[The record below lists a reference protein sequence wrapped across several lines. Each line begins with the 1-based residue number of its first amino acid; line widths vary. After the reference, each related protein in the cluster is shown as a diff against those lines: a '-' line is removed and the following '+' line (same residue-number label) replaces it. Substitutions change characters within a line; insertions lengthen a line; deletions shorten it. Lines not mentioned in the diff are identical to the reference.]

1 MPASMIYSLLL
12 ALQVDPAAIDTLGL
26 TYAEPERMTLIDMLV
41 QGGILM
47 IPISILS
54 VIAIV
59 VVVERWRVISKS
71 SMKME
76 GFLADV
82 HDMLTEGNVRQAI
95 RYCEQTDKPLARI
108 LVKGLQRLGRPIK
121 EIEDAIMSAGKAEA
135 YRLENKMD
143 WLATI
148 AGVAPLLG
156 FLGTVTGMI
165 DAFQQIQT
173 MEGQVNASLLA
184 GGIWE
189 ALITTAFG
197 LLVGIVAYGF
207 YNFLLTKINRK
218 IFELEAASTDFI
230 DLLQTPAPKK
240 TPVTPPLR

>member
-1 MPASMIYSLLL
+1 MLLSNLL
-12 ALQVDPAAIDTLGL
+12 ALQLDSTLTDTTALIESTEPA
-26 TYAEPERMTLIDMLV
+26 RMNLIDMFI
-41 QGGILM
+41 QGGFLM
-47 IPISILS
+47 YPIAIFS
-54 VIAIV
+54 VIALIV
-59 VVVERWRVISKS
+59 IIERWRVISKS

-76 GFLADV
+76 TFLNDV
-82 HDMLTEGNVRQAI
+82 QDMLTEGNVRQAI

-121 EIEDAIMSAGKAEA
+121 EIEDAIMSAGKQEA
-135 YRLENKMD
+135 YRLESKMD

-173 MEGQVNASLLA
+173 MEGQVNPSLLA

-197 LLVGIVAYGF
+197 LMVGILAYGF

-218 IFELEAASTDFI
+218 IFELETASTDFI

-240 TPVTPPLR
+240 NAQ

>member
-1 MPASMIYSLLL
+1 MLNFLQTVPPVDAANVDSLSMMMPE
-12 ALQVDPAAIDTLGL
+12 PA
-26 TYAEPERMTLIDMLV
+26 RMTLIDMLI
-41 QGGILM
+41 QGGWLM
-47 IPISILS
+47 IPIAILS
-54 VIAIV
+54 IIAIIII
-59 VVVERWRVISKS
+59 VERWRVISKS

-76 GFLADV
+76 GFLSDV
-82 HDMLTEGNVRQAI
+82 HAMLTDGNVRHAI
-95 RYCEQTDKPLARI
+95 RYCEQTDKPLSRI

-121 EIEDAIMSAGKAEA
+121 EIEDAIDSAGKQEA
-135 YRLENKMD
+135 YRLEHKMD

-173 MEGQVNASLLA
+173 MEGQVNPSMLA

-197 LLVGIVAYGF
+197 LLVGIVAFGF

-230 DLLQTPAPKK
+230 DLLQAPAPKK
-240 TPVTPPLR
+240 PSTP

>member
-1 MPASMIYSLLL
+1 
-12 ALQVDPAAIDTLGL
+12 
-26 TYAEPERMTLIDMLV
+26 
-41 QGGILM
+41 
-47 IPISILS
+47 
-54 VIAIV
+54 
-59 VVVERWRVISKS
+59 
-71 SMKME
+71 
-76 GFLADV
+76 
-82 HDMLTEGNVRQAI
+82 
-95 RYCEQTDKPLARI
+95 
-108 LVKGLQRLGRPIK
+108 
-121 EIEDAIMSAGKAEA
+121 
-135 YRLENKMD
+135 MD

-173 MEGQVNASLLA
+173 MEGQVNPSMLA

-197 LLVGIVAYGF
+197 LLVGIVAFGF

-230 DLLQTPAPKK
+230 DLLQAPAPKK
-240 TPVTPPLR
+240 PSTP

>member
-1 MPASMIYSLLL
+1 MFVYILKTPLLL
-12 ALQVDPAAIDTLGL
+12 FQVDPTAIDTLSL
-26 TYAEPERMTLIDMLV
+26 AAVEPERMTLIDMLV
-41 QGGILM
+41 QGGLLM
-47 IPISILS
+47 IPIAILS
-54 VIAIV
+54 IIAVI

-82 HDMLTEGNVRQAI
+82 HEMLTEGNVRQAI

-108 LVKGLQRLGRPIK
+108 LVKGLHRLGRPIK
-121 EIEDAIMSAGKAEA
+121 EIEDAIMSAGKTEA

-165 DAFQQIQT
+165 EAFQQIQT

-197 LLVGIVAYGF
+197 LLVGIIAYGF

-230 DLLQTPAPKK
+230 DLLQTPTPKK
-240 TPVTPPLR
+240 TTNTPLVR

>member
-1 MPASMIYSLLL
+1 MPLLYL
-12 ALQVDPAAIDTLGL
+12 FALQIDATLTDTL
-26 TYAEPERMTLIDMLV
+26 AQVEVPEPERMTLIDMLIT
-41 QGGILM
+41 GGWLM
-47 IPISILS
+47 IPIAILS
-54 VIAIV
+54 VIALIV
-59 VVVERWRVISKS
+59 IIERWRVITKS

-76 GFLADV
+76 GFLNDV

-95 RYCEQTDKPLARI
+95 RYCEQTDKPLSRI

-121 EIEDAIMSAGKAEA
+121 EIEDAIMSAGKQEA
-135 YRLENKMD
+135 YRLESKMD

-165 DAFQQIQT
+165 EAFQQIQT
-173 MEGQVNASLLA
+173 MEGQVNPSMLA

-197 LLVGIVAYGF
+197 LMVGIIAYGF

-240 TPVTPPLR
+240 NA

>member
-1 MPASMIYSLLL
+1 MPVYMINTLIL
-12 ALQVDPAAIDTLGL
+12 AFQIDPAMMDTLGIVNP
-26 TYAEPERMTLIDMLV
+26 EPERMTLLDMLV
-41 QGGILM
+41 QGGLLM
-47 IPISILS
+47 IPIAVLS
-54 VIAIV
+54 VIAIIV
-59 VVVERWRVISKS
+59 IVERWRVIAKS

-135 YRLENKMD
+135 YRLESKMD

-165 DAFQQIQT
+165 EAFQQIQT
-173 MEGQVNASLLA
+173 MEGQVNPSLLA

-197 LLVGIVAYGF
+197 LMVGIIAYGF

-240 TPVTPPLR
+240 STATPPVR

>member
-1 MPASMIYSLLL
+1 MYMPLFNLFVLQSDSLF
-12 ALQVDPAAIDTLGL
+12 ADTL
-26 TYAEPERMTLIDMLV
+26 TQVSAPEITRMTLIDMLI
-41 QGGILM
+41 QGGWLM
-47 IPISILS
+47 VPIAILS
-54 VIAIV
+54 IIALIVII
-59 VVVERWRVISKS
+59 ERWRVISKS

-76 GFLADV
+76 SFLSDV

-95 RYCEQTDKPLARI
+95 RYCEQTNKPLSRI

-121 EIEDAIMSAGKAEA
+121 EIEDAIMSAGKQEA
-135 YRLENKMD
+135 YRLESKMD

-165 DAFQQIQT
+165 EAFQQIQT
-173 MEGQVNASLLA
+173 MEGQVNPSLLA

-197 LLVGIVAYGF
+197 LMVGIIAYGF
-207 YNFLLTKINRK
+207 YNYLLTKINRK
-218 IFELEAASTDFI
+218 IFELETASTDFI
-230 DLLQTPAPKK
+230 DLLQTPTPKK
-240 TPVTPPLR
+240 NA

>member
-1 MPASMIYSLLL
+1 
-12 ALQVDPAAIDTLGL
+12 
-26 TYAEPERMTLIDMLV
+26 MTLIDMLI
-41 QGGILM
+41 QGGWLM
-47 IPISILS
+47 VPIAILS
-54 VIAIV
+54 IIALIVII
-59 VVVERWRVISKS
+59 ERWRVISKS

-76 GFLADV
+76 SFLSDV

-95 RYCEQTDKPLARI
+95 RYCEQTNKPLSRI

-121 EIEDAIMSAGKAEA
+121 EIEDAIMSAGKQEA
-135 YRLENKMD
+135 YRLESKMD

-165 DAFQQIQT
+165 EAFQQIQT
-173 MEGQVNASLLA
+173 MEGQVNPSLLA

-197 LLVGIVAYGF
+197 LMVGIIAYGF
-207 YNFLLTKINRK
+207 YNYLLTKINRK
-218 IFELEAASTDFI
+218 IFELETASTDFI
-230 DLLQTPAPKK
+230 DLLQTPTPKK
-240 TPVTPPLR
+240 NA

>member
-1 MPASMIYSLLL
+1 MYMPLFNLFVLQSDSLFADSL
-12 ALQVDPAAIDTLGL
+12 AQVTA
-26 TYAEPERMTLIDMLV
+26 PEITRMTLIDMLI
-41 QGGILM
+41 QGGWLM
-47 IPISILS
+47 VPIAILS
-54 VIAIV
+54 VIAIIV
-59 VVVERWRVISKS
+59 VIERWRVISKS

-76 GFLADV
+76 SFLSDV

-95 RYCEQTDKPLARI
+95 RYCEQTNKPLSRI

-121 EIEDAIMSAGKAEA
+121 EIEDAIMSAGKQEA
-135 YRLENKMD
+135 YRLESKMD

-165 DAFQQIQT
+165 EAFQQIQT
-173 MEGQVNASLLA
+173 MEGQVNPSLLA

-197 LLVGIVAYGF
+197 LMVGIIAYGF
-207 YNFLLTKINRK
+207 YNYLLTKINRK
-218 IFELEAASTDFI
+218 IFELETASTDFI
-230 DLLQTPAPKK
+230 DLLQTPTPKK
-240 TPVTPPLR
+240 NA